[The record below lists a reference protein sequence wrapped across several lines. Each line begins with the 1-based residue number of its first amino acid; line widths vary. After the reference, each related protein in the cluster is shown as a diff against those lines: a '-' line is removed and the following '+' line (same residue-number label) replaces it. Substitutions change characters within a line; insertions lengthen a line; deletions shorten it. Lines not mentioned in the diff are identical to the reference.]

1 MESRKAGRYHKFCIL
16 IFEFLIIFY
25 VMASLKIQQLIKE
38 NEFIRK
44 AYNLAE
50 ESHRGQKRKS
60 GDPYLNHV
68 LATAELVWE
77 WGLDQ
82 TSVAAA
88 LLHDVVEDTG
98 YSLEK
103 IKSEFGDEVAF
114 IVGGVTKLGKIKY
127 RGVERQVENL
137 RKMILALSQDIRVII
152 VKLADRLHNM
162 RTLNA
167 LPPQKQKRIALETME
182 IYAPIAY
189 RLGMQKISGDLEDI
203 SFPYIYPREYRWLI
217 ENTQEKYEERE
228 KYLERVK
235 PIVLEAMKK
244 AGIEVV
250 DIDSRAKRYASL
262 YKKLLRPGMNMDIDK
277 IYDLV
282 ALRIVVKNIED
293 CYAALGV
300 IHNLWPPLPNK
311 ITDYIALPK
320 PNGYRS
326 LHTKVFCLDNKIT
339 EIQIRTKEMHEEAE
353 TGIAAHWIY
362 EQVRNLGDYLEK
374 KAPAA
379 DKKELYWVQQLRNW
393 QKEFTNPD
401 EFIESLKI
409 DFFKDRIFAITPKGE
424 VIDLPSGV
432 TPVDFAYHIHTAVGN
447 SCVGARVN
455 DKIVPLDYA
464 LKSGDIVEIMTQK
477 NKKPSESWLT
487 FVKTNHARNHIRAA
501 LKTKPEGLSAKE
513 PEGSELRITVE
524 DKPDLISQITAVISR
539 SHANILAVNTITNSR
554 FPSFRIKCDAA
565 NKEKIE
571 KLLVK
576 LKKIKEIKEISYV
589 FLH

>member
-1 MESRKAGRYHKFCIL
+1 M
-16 IFEFLIIFY
+16 
-25 VMASLKIQQLIKE
+25 
-38 NEFIRK
+38 
-44 AYNLAE
+44 
-50 ESHRGQKRKS
+50 
-60 GDPYLNHV
+60 
-68 LATAELVWE
+68 
-77 WGLDQ
+77 
-82 TSVAAA
+82 
-88 LLHDVVEDTG
+88 
-98 YSLEK
+98 
-103 IKSEFGDEVAF
+103 
-114 IVGGVTKLGKIKY
+114 
-127 RGVERQVENL
+127 
-137 RKMILALSQDIRVII
+137 ALSQDIRVII

-326 LHTKVFCLDNKIT
+326 LHTKVFALTIK
-339 EIQIRTKEMHEEAE
+339 
-353 TGIAAHWIY
+353 
-362 EQVRNLGDYLEK
+362 
-374 KAPAA
+374 
-379 DKKELYWVQQLRNW
+379 
-393 QKEFTNPD
+393 
-401 EFIESLKI
+401 SLK
-409 DFFKDRIFAITPKGE
+409 
-424 VIDLPSGV
+424 
-432 TPVDFAYHIHTAVGN
+432 
-447 SCVGARVN
+447 
-455 DKIVPLDYA
+455 
-464 LKSGDIVEIMTQK
+464 
-477 NKKPSESWLT
+477 
-487 FVKTNHARNHIRAA
+487 
-501 LKTKPEGLSAKE
+501 
-513 PEGSELRITVE
+513 
-524 DKPDLISQITAVISR
+524 
-539 SHANILAVNTITNSR
+539 
-554 FPSFRIKCDAA
+554 FR
-565 NKEKIE
+565 
-571 KLLVK
+571 
-576 LKKIKEIKEISYV
+576 
-589 FLH
+589 